1 MFEIEIFSDSS
12 RANYPL
18 RPVYVGANHGVNLHI
33 TVPASATSVAVT
45 TTVAGVM
52 RTHAATRD
60 DLAGPGWRVHLPSW
74 MFPAVA
80 AGACYDV
87 AATDADGHTY
97 WLGRGIIAI
106 LSAASDALPPEAPP
120 VGYIIRDSAGNLY
133 RLGVRTSDLG
143 QSTLTLDPITPE
155 AP

>member
-1 MFEIEIFSDSS
+1 MFEIEIFPDSS

-60 DLAGPGWRVHLPSW
+60 DPDGPSWRVHLPSW
-74 MFPAVA
+74 MFPAAGVGASYDIA
-80 AGACYDV
+80 ASD
-87 AATDADGHTY
+87 TDSHTY
-97 WLGRGIIAI
+97 WLGRGIITV
-106 LSAASDALPPEAPP
+106 LPAASDALPPEAPP
-120 VGYIIRDSAGNLY
+120 VGYIIRDAAGNLY
-133 RLGVRTSDLG
+133 RLGVRTSELG